1 MITTFLLNIL
11 YNFLETILS
20 FLPTGQLPSAIS
32 TSIVNIWGFVNA
44 FSYVIALDTLLQVL
58 LLVLAFDLVLLL
70 WHLIQWI
77 IRKVPGMQ

>member
-11 YNFLETILS
+11 SS
-20 FLPTGQLPSAIS
+20 FISGVISYLPTGSLPVQVS
-32 TSIVNIWGFVNA
+32 TSVSSIWGYMNL

-58 LLVLAFDLVLLL
+58 ILVIIFDGVLLA
-70 WHLIQWI
+70 WKFINWI